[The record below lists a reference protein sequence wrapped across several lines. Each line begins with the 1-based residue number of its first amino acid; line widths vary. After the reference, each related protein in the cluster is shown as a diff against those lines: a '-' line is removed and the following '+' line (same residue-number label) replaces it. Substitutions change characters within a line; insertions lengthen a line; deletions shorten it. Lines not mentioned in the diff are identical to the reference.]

1 MNSRPTWATTVAI
14 FMLLF
19 GGCGAINNIKMVK
32 TEEMLE
38 MSNAILGDMELEI
51 ENEALDSTDVKVLE
65 MLSDS
70 IAKNGETQEI
80 DLMKTIK
87 DMMYMTDY
95 FKKWSVTLGWWGIG
109 VALLFF
115 ISGILFFF
123 KSKITIP
130 FAIGTLV
137 VSLMFAAIKVYIFS
151 KDSSSSYILHGIS
164 FSSYFSMFLD
174 FLILITIFVCDKSFY
189 SGSEETY
196 SDW

>member
-14 FMLLF
+14 FFLLF
-19 GGCGAINNIKMVK
+19 GGCGAINNIKMAK
-32 TEEMLE
+32 TEQMLK
-38 MSNAILGDMELEI
+38 MSNSILDNMEVEI
-51 ENEALDSTDVKVLE
+51 NNEELDSTDIKVLE

-70 IAKNGETQEI
+70 VTKDSSTQKL
-80 DLMKTIK
+80 DVAKTIK

-95 FKKWSVTLGWWGIG
+95 FKKWATTLGYWGVL

-123 KSKITIP
+123 RSKVTIP
-130 FAIGTLV
+130 FAIGTLA
-137 VSLMFAAIKVYIFS
+137 VSLIYAAIKVYIFS
-151 KDSSSSYILHGIS
+151 KDSSSSYILNGIN

-174 FLILITIFVCDKSFY
+174 CVMLLVIFVSDKSFY
-189 SGSEETY
+189 SGPEETY